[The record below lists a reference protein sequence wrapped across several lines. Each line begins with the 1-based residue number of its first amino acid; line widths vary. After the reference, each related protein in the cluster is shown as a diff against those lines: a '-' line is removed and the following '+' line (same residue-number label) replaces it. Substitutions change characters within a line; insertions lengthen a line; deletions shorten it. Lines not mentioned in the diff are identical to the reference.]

1 MLWEFLIIW
10 EFRRVYKGF
19 VYRVLK
25 GFLVWT
31 CLWVVNERLLG
42 DIPANVGLQWK
53 QPAPPWTSSINTDI
67 SVTLFAG
74 TFCKRNPGTTGQHH
88 QTRRDCK
95 LSPSLTKKRSII
107 VPKASAVIFW
117 HMTPHPCLT
126 YELQHKLQKALWI
139 LKQTSSLKLG
149 SPGENCEKAINP

>member
-42 DIPANVGLQWK
+42 DIPAIVGLQ
-53 QPAPPWTSSINTDI
+53 
-67 SVTLFAG
+67 
-74 TFCKRNPGTTGQHH
+74 
-88 QTRRDCK
+88 
-95 LSPSLTKKRSII
+95 
-107 VPKASAVIFW
+107 
-117 HMTPHPCLT
+117 
-126 YELQHKLQKALWI
+126 
-139 LKQTSSLKLG
+139 
-149 SPGENCEKAINP
+149 